1 MTLSACNTQVT
12 ETTTSSS
19 TSKSTSSSLRF
30 ADGTKAVRINTQ
42 NGASSVASFDTPTM
56 VPTSTVIPTTFPGAN
71 GTLTYLPGVSAAR
84 YFELDGVTGLVS
96 KPDWLLDFQ
105 LGITTFGGSSGCAGF
120 GNAHTL
126 LEPSNFYRT
135 DEFNCA
141 SVANGNGSGTDQV
154 FFRILLDRTETLIG
168 TGENLLVQVEYQAS
182 GLRLNTDGAGTDVE
196 ENLDQL
202 WKIFWSDS
210 LANTATP
217 KTFGVFVPPNYA
229 ACESSGTGNV
239 PAGSVCLHGSN
250 NYRGSPVKVRQFVI
264 PISAYPTMKVIQ
276 FSRVKGRINSPSSY
290 VSSFCAVDEPLCL
303 GVVIRS
309 VSIMRI

>member
-19 TSKSTSSSLRF
+19 TSKSTSTSLRF

-42 NGASSVASFDTPTM
+42 KGTSSVASFDNPTM
-56 VPTSTVIPTTFPGAN
+56 VPTSTIIPTTFPGAD

-120 GNAHTL
+120 GNGAT
-126 LEPSNFYRT
+126 LEPSNFFRT
-135 DEFNCA
+135 DERSCA
-141 SVANGNGSGTDQV
+141 LVANGTGSGTDEV

-168 TGENLLVQVEYQAS
+168 TGENLLVQVEYQSS
-182 GLRLNTDGAGTDVE
+182 GLRLNTDGTSTDVE
-196 ENLDQL
+196 DNLDQL

-210 LANTATP
+210 LASTAIP

-229 ACESSGTGNV
+229 ACESSGTGI
-239 PAGSVCLHGSN
+239 ATASSVCKNGINS
-250 NYRGSPVKVRQFVI
+250 YRGSPVKVRQFVI
-264 PISAYPTMKVIQ
+264 PISAYPSMKVIQ
-276 FSRVKGRINSPSSY
+276 FSRVKGRIQSDVPY
-290 VSSFCAVDEPLCL
+290 VSSFCAFDEPLCL